1 MSNAE
6 SDYQLAE
13 LQKIFDLLIRRA
25 RDVSRRRY
33 GHPDEIFE
41 LAKTDKY
48 PESISD
54 LAESFGMM
62 IVKVEARELR
72 YEKTIKKLQKL
83 NHELQE
89 QVRERMVAEKTV
101 QVFMDIVDNID
112 IGLCVYH
119 MADVQRSQTLQ
130 LVAANVAA
138 RKMAARFYH
147 DESDPARIF
156 PGMDIDLLVRSYREM
171 MQSGSSAV
179 LDDIPFLSDTGE
191 QIWYHVK
198 AIYLPNDS
206 MGITYV
212 NVTDRRTGLESS

>member
-1 MSNAE
+1 MSDKE
-6 SDYQLAE
+6 SDDKYDKLK
-13 LQKIFDLLIRRA
+13 KIFDLLIQRA
-25 RDVSRRRY
+25 RDVSRHRH
-33 GHPDEIFE
+33 GHPEEIFE

-83 NHELQE
+83 NSELQK
-89 QVRERMVAEKTV
+89 QVKERQIAEKTV

-119 MADVQRSQTLQ
+119 MADPRRSQTLQ

-138 RKMAARFYH
+138 REMAERFFR
-147 DESDPARIF
+147 DESDLMCIF
-156 PGMDIDLLVRSYREM
+156 PGMNVDLLTRGYREIK
-171 MQSGSSAV
+171 QSPKSAV
-179 LDDIPFLSDTGE
+179 LGDIPFLTDTGE

-198 AIYLPNDS
+198 AFYLPNDS
-206 MGITYV
+206 MGVTYV
-212 NVTDRRTGLESS
+212 DVTDRRTRPE

>member
-1 MSNAE
+1 MSDKK
-6 SDYQLAE
+6 SDHQLDQLKE
-13 LQKIFDLLIRRA
+13 IFDLLIRHA

-33 GHPDEIFE
+33 GQPEEIFE

-48 PESISD
+48 PASISD

-83 NHELQE
+83 NSDLQ
-89 QVRERMVAEKTV
+89 QQIKERMVAEKTV

-119 MADVQRSQTLQ
+119 MADARRSESLQ
-130 LVAANVAA
+130 LVASNVAA
-138 RKMAARFYH
+138 RDMASRFFS

-156 PGMDIDLLVRSYREM
+156 PGMDIALLARSYREI
-171 MQSGSSAV
+171 MQSRKSTA
-179 LDDIPFLSDTGE
+179 LDDVSFLSDAGE
-191 QIWYHVK
+191 PVWYHVK
-198 AIYLPNDS
+198 AFYLPNDS

-212 NVTDRRTGLESS
+212 DITDRKAGPE